1 MDNPPFS
8 IFSEIIR
15 FYIERGIKFF
25 LFAPSLTILNYSDR
39 ATAIALMANV
49 TYENGAN
56 VSTSFVTNMDDK
68 EICARTDPELY
79 KLITEVDKENQR
91 ALHKELP
98 KYIYPEHVV
107 TVAMM
112 GRWSRYGVEQSFKHD
127 STKLIDA
134 LDEQKEV
141 GKAIYGK
148 GLLLSEK
155 AAAEKAAAEKAAAEK
170 AAAEKAAAEKAAAEK
185 AAAETWQLSERE
197 RAIVAGL
204 E

>member
-25 LFAPSLTILNYSDR
+25 LFAPSLTIFNYSDR
-39 ATAIALMANV
+39 ATAIALMAGV

-79 KLITEVDKENQR
+79 KLITEADKENQR

-107 TVAMM
+107 TAAMM
-112 GRWSRYGVEQSFKHD
+112 GRWSRYGVEQSFKRD

-155 AAAEKAAAEKAAAEK
+155 AAAEKAAAE
-170 AAAEKAAAEKAAAEK
+170 
-185 AAAETWQLSERE
+185 TWQLSERE
-197 RAIVAGL
+197 RAIVADL